1 MSVTTSTRQDQSAHA
16 AAELD
21 VERSVIVGVDTHQ
34 RTHHAAVID
43 HHGRLLGDREFP
55 ATRAGYRE
63 LITWVAGH
71 GLVVAVGVE
80 STGSYG
86 AGLSMALLVA
96 GIEVF
101 EVERPEK
108 ATRARRGKSDAI
120 DAESA
125 ARQVLAGTATGRPKV
140 KTGIVESIRAVK
152 IPRDGA
158 VKDRTRALSQLRD
171 VATTAPDELREELLP
186 LTGKARVKKAAR
198 YRPDVSRLQDPAQA
212 TKRALKTLA
221 TRIQALD
228 AEIAEADKVL
238 AALTAQ
244 AVPTLLAMPQV
255 GVQTTAQLAITAGQN
270 IDRMRSEAAFA
281 KLCGVAP
288 VPASSGKTT
297 RMRLSRGG
305 DRQANSALYMVI
317 IGRLKDH
324 QPTRDYR
331 DRRTAEKKAD
341 KDTIR
346 SLKRYLARSTYQAL
360 RKDLMST

>member
-1 MSVTTSTRQDQSAHA
+1 MSMSVESSTRQDQN
-16 AAELD
+16 LD
-21 VERSVIVGVDTHQ
+21 QGLEPGVIAGVDTHQ

-43 HHGRLLGDREFP
+43 RTGRLLGEREFP
-55 ATRAGYRE
+55 ASRAGYRE
-63 LITWVAGH
+63 LIAWVGGH
-71 GLVVAVGVE
+71 GPVAAVGVE

-86 AGLSMALLVA
+86 AGLAMALLVA

-101 EVERPEK
+101 EVDRPEK
-108 ATRARRGKSDAI
+108 STRARRGKSDAI

-125 ARQVLAGTATGRPKV
+125 ARQVLAGSATGRPKI

-158 VKDRTRALSQLRD
+158 VKDRTRAYSQLRD
-171 VATTAPDELREELLP
+171 LATTAPDELREALLG
-186 LTGKARVKKAAR
+186 LSGKARVKKAAA
-198 YRPDVSRLQDPAQA
+198 YRPDLSRLGDPTQA

-221 TRIQALD
+221 NRIRALD
-228 AEIAEADKVL
+228 TEIAEADKVL

-255 GVQTTAQLAITAGQN
+255 GVQSAARLAITAGQN
-270 IDRMRSEAAFA
+270 IDRMHSEPAFA

-305 DRQANSALYMVI
+305 DRQANSALHMVI

-331 DRRTAEKKAD
+331 DRRASEHKDDA
-341 KDTIR
+341 DTIR
-346 SLKRYLARSTYQAL
+346 CLKRYLARSTYQAL
-360 RKDLMST
+360 RNDLISP

>member
-1 MSVTTSTRQDQSAHA
+1 MSVASSTRQEQTPD
-16 AAELD
+16 
-21 VERSVIVGVDTHQ
+21 RSVEQMMIAGVDTHQ
-34 RTHHAAVID
+34 RTHHVAVID
-43 HHGRLLGDREFP
+43 HTGRLLGDREFP
-55 ATRAGYRE
+55 ATRDGYAR
-63 LITWVAGH
+63 LITWVSDH
-71 GLVVAVGVE
+71 GPVAAVGVE

-86 AGLSMALLVA
+86 AGLTTALLVV

-101 EVERPEK
+101 EVDRPEK
-108 ATRARRGKSDAI
+108 STRARRGKSDAI

-140 KTGIVESIRAVK
+140 KSGIVESIRAVK

-158 VKDRTRALSQLRD
+158 VKDRTRAYSQLRD
-171 VATTAPDELREELLP
+171 LATTAPDELREDLLP
-186 LTGKARVKKAAR
+186 LTGKARVNKAAT
-198 YRPDVSRLQDPAQA
+198 YRPDLTRLEDPTQA

-221 TRIQALD
+221 TRIRELD

-238 AALTAQ
+238 AVLVTQ

-255 GVQTTAQLAITAGQN
+255 GVQTAAQLAITAGQN
-270 IDRMRSEAAFA
+270 IDRMHSQAAFA

-288 VPASSGKTT
+288 LPASSGKTT

-317 IGRLKDH
+317 IGRLAKH

-331 DRRTAEKKAD
+331 NRREAQNKSTPD
-341 KDTIR
+341 IIR
-346 SLKRYLARSTYQAL
+346 CLKRYLARSTYQAL